1 MKAYTLPLAVLL
13 ALAPKAAQAQIRV
26 GIDLGLPLAPQMEI
40 ISPGI
45 QVIAGSQEEIF
56 LQGGWYWCR
65 RSDGWYRSRTPNAHF
80 DWIESR
86 RVPMGLARM
95 PIGRYRNW
103 HHDGMRGPGGRGM
116 VDGHRDDHRGAREE
130 HRGGRDEHRGE
141 HHEH

>member
-1 MKAYTLPLAVLL
+1 
-13 ALAPKAAQAQIRV
+13 
-26 GIDLGLPLAPQMEI
+26 MEL

-45 QVIAGSQEEIF
+45 QVVAGSQEEIF

-65 RSDGWYRSRTPNAHF
+65 RPDGWYRSRTPNAHF

-103 HHDGMRGPGGRGM
+103 HRDGMRGPGGRGGEGFRGEHR
-116 VDGHRDDHRGAREE
+116 DEHRDDHRGDRGE
-130 HRGGRDEHRGE
+130 HRGDRGEHGGE